1 MRLTPI
7 ERPRNPLLRLA
18 FRISVRQF
26 GKVIAPLKVI
36 YARKPRLLLVAGQ
49 ISRTLEKGL
58 SLDPPLRL
66 LVQAQAARL
75 NGCTFC
81 QDLALAQAVQGK
93 IGMDR
98 FQALADFRVS
108 NVFTERERAALA
120 FAEEATL
127 HRHVSDETFAAVRK
141 HFSETEIVELAWV
154 NAAENYFNLQA
165 AVLGIESDELLAL
178 ATRRL

>member
-7 ERPRNPLLRLA
+7 EHPRNPLLRLA
-18 FRISVRQF
+18 FRISIRQF

-58 SLDPPLRL
+58 SLDPSLRL

-93 IGMDR
+93 IGTER
-98 FQALADFRVS
+98 FQALADFRTS
-108 NVFTERERAALA
+108 GVFTERERAALA

-127 HRHVSDETFAAVRK
+127 HRQVSDETFAAARK